1 MEVRILEFRPRPS
14 GARQG
19 FVDVELPDLGLT
31 VRDVVVF
38 RSFRG
43 WWCRMPA
50 RRVAVDESNVSYIPH
65 LEFSGAMAGAVE
77 AGICAAVESHLVAA
91 GVA

>member
-19 FVDVELPDLGLT
+19 FVDVELPDLGL
-31 VRDVVVF
+31 VIKDIVLF
-38 RSFRG
+38 RSYSRA
-43 WWCRMPA
+43 WCKMPA
-50 RRVAVDESNVSYIPH
+50 RRIQLDDDNVT
-65 LEFSGAMAGAVE
+65 FMAYVTFAPRLAERVEQAICDAVE
-77 AGICAAVESHLVAA
+77 AYLAA